1 MYHIAMSAAAV
12 SVLMYDETPGHG
24 RTAPVKL
31 ESLVPK
37 LKISDRCSFDDR
49 HLVVRGDLATYRIH
63 LGSGNILI
71 EPGSRYLCIVPAA
84 AKAGSERVRLPF
96 KGDGMLAII
105 LSKAFMLAADRAI

>member
-49 HLVVRGDLATYRIH
+49 HLVVRGDLATDRIH
-63 LGSGNILI
+63 LGSGNIRTA
-71 EPGSRYLCIVPAA
+71 P
-84 AKAGSERVRLPF
+84 
-96 KGDGMLAII
+96 
-105 LSKAFMLAADRAI
+105 